1 MRDRAALRSQ
11 AASSRNRCL
20 LTAIRNRP
28 GKSRPNSLS
37 SRQLRTFTPS
47 AAKIVEAL
55 DLAIDLA
62 EVGPKS

>member
-1 MRDRAALRSQ
+1 
-11 AASSRNRCL
+11 L
-20 LTAIRNRP
+20 LTGIRNRP

-37 SRQLRTFTPS
+37 SRQLRMFTPS

-55 DLAIDLA
+55 GLAIDLA

>member
-1 MRDRAALRSQ
+1 VLAHGHPQQ
-11 AASSRNRCL
+11 AR
-20 LTAIRNRP
+20 
-28 GKSRPNSLS
+28 KSRPNSLS